1 MHKRLVINGTAPAAS
16 TVLAA
21 DGDIKEAANV
31 VSCHDRKQ
39 IGVVGAVCCVFGVG
53 ALSAQKQQHYRKL
66 TIRATFLC
74 GAPNLSFVL
83 VCRFYLFD
91 DQKMEGLP
99 AEIWVK
105 IFGLL
110 SPGQLARLCL
120 VCTSWNQFINDPFL
134 VCSPSN

>member
-1 MHKRLVINGTAPAAS
+1 MIESRLVWSVPCVVFLACSAHSVGTKTKTLS
-16 TVLAA
+16 KI
-21 DGDIKEAANV
+21 DN
-31 VSCHDRKQ
+31 SCNFPVR
-39 IGVVGAVCCVFGVG
+39 
-53 ALSAQKQQHYRKL
+53 
-66 TIRATFLC
+66 
-74 GAPNLSFVL
+74 PNLSFVL
-83 VCRFYLFD
+83 VCRFYLFG

-110 SPGQLARLCL
+110 TPGQLARLCL

>member
-1 MHKRLVINGTAPAAS
+1 MARLRGRVPCWPPMEISKKQRTSVAMIESRLVWSVPC
-16 TVLAA
+16 
-21 DGDIKEAANV
+21 V
-31 VSCHDRKQ
+31 VFLSWRT
-39 IGVVGAVCCVFGVG
+39 
-53 ALSAQKQQHYRKL
+53 LSAQKQKHYRKL

-110 SPGQLARLCL
+110 TPSQLARLCL